1 MAEGVAITVAAM
13 YMVKRARMAQMAV
26 TQTAII
32 IVVLEPVV
40 LQAMVHPE
48 VHMEVTQ
55 VGSMAMVVAP
65 IIIIVN

>member
-1 MAEGVAITVAAM
+1 MAITVEAM

-32 IVVLEPVV
+32 IVVLESVV

-55 VGSMAMVVAP
+55 VGFMAMVVAP